1 MALRRLC
8 DEHGILLISDEVQSG
23 FARTGKMFGIEHS
36 GVEPDIIA
44 IAKSLAG
51 GLPLSGVIGKAA
63 VMDAAE
69 PGGLGG
75 TYGGNPVACAAA
87 LAVLD
92 VIEQEKLLQRADAV
106 GARIKAKLEKMSRS
120 NTLMPMAAIRGP
132 GAMVGFEIVKERGG
146 FVPDPEATKLLTE
159 RALALGLVV
168 LSCGVYGNVIRILVP
183 LTAADAVIDEGMD
196 LLEQAMKVAA

>member
-1 MALRRLC
+1 
-8 DEHGILLISDEVQSG
+8 
-23 FARTGKMFGIEHS
+23 
-36 GVEPDIIA
+36 
-44 IAKSLAG
+44 
-51 GLPLSGVIGKAA
+51 
-63 VMDAAE
+63 
-69 PGGLGG
+69 
-75 TYGGNPVACAAA
+75 
-87 LAVLD
+87 
-92 VIEQEKLLQRADAV
+92 
-106 GARIKAKLEKMSRS
+106 MSRS

-132 GAMVGFEIVKERGG
+132 GAMVAFEIVKERGG

>member
-1 MALRRLC
+1 MRRLC

-132 GAMVGFEIVKERGG
+132 GAMVAFEIVKERGG